1 MKMSDRIIFSIVAFL
16 LFFALFAYLFN
27 SYLIALLLSF
37 GLCLV
42 CFFIMSHIKRKD
54 VISTDAFAKRLLLLG
69 KEESDKLIEK
79 LHPTAVKTDYGYLL
93 DDTIVINKI
102 KYSSLSEEDIASSY
116 RLAVKENIDKVKIYC
131 LKVDKRGILLINELL
146 IKVETVNIKK
156 MYNELKRGSLLPEK
170 PPKLKK
176 KGIKGLFVG
185 LIFIPTKGFLF
196 ASVSLAILSLLSP
209 IKLYYLVFAFTNAL
223 IGLIVEIIKNR
234 RQAN

>member
-27 SYLIALLLSF
+27 SYLIALLLSL

-42 CFFIMSHIKRKD
+42 CFFILSHIKRKD
-54 VISTDAFAKRLLLLG
+54 IISTEDFAKRLLLLG
-69 KEESDKLIEK
+69 KEESDRLIEN
-79 LHPTAVKTDYGYLL
+79 LHPTAQKTDYGYLL
-93 DDTIVINKI
+93 DDTIIINKI

-116 RLAVKENIDKVKIYC
+116 RLAVKENVDKVKIYC

-146 IKVETVNIKK
+146 IKMETVNIKK
-156 MYNELKRGSLLPEK
+156 MYNELKKGSLLPEK
-170 PPKLKK
+170 PSKLKK
-176 KGIKGLFVG
+176 KGIKGLIVG
-185 LIFIPTKGFLF
+185 LVFIPTKGFLF

-209 IKLYYLVFAFTNAL
+209 VKLYYLVFAFANAL
-223 IGLIVEIIKNR
+223 IGLIVEVIKKH